1 MEKKRYFP
9 ISLQHKETKSHGTLM
24 EKWQLLYSTS
34 KVVNIMHF
42 CFQNTFLFAVM
53 CITTRYTTTDFS
65 IPYIFFT
72 DSLFF
77 QPNRTKKCGKFVFIH
92 FHLYIFTGV
101 LCDTRIVWMYLL
113 NKINL
118 ISIIPISICS
128 IFSNSLRILLDFL
141 ILFLLPF
148 SVLAFAFVERF
159 YLFHWLCILSVFF
172 SYFLHSLI

>member
-1 MEKKRYFP
+1 MTTA
-9 ISLQHKETKSHGTLM
+9 LQHVESCEYHAF
-24 EKWQLLYSTS
+24 LLSE
-34 KVVNIMHF
+34 HF
-42 CFQNTFLFAVM
+42 FIRSYVHYKYNDRFFDSVH
-53 CITTRYTTTDFS
+53 
-65 IPYIFFT
+65 FFT